1 MTISQVGRYRH
12 GMYGYPVEVELSP
25 EEGENP
31 VDLTGATALSLSLQR
46 VNPKTDTMVARE
58 LLLGDITSPGG
69 GVTNPVITWTVLDG
83 DLPVA
88 GQYEM
93 ILTVDFGPTQRFIAD
108 GKFAV
113 S

>member
-1 MTISQVGRYRH
+1 MTISQKGRYRH

-25 EEGENP
+25 EEGEDP

-46 VNPKTDTMVARE
+46 VNPKTDTIVERG
-58 LLLGDITSPGG
+58 LSLGDITSAGG
-69 GVTNPVITWTVLDG
+69 GVTNPVITWTVLNG
-83 DLPVA
+83 DLPAA

-93 ILTVDFGPTQRFIAD
+93 ILTIDFGPPQRFIAD
-108 GKFAV
+108 GKFSV

>member
-1 MTISQVGRYRH
+1 MTISQIGRYRH

-25 EEGENP
+25 EEGEAP
-31 VDLTGATALSLSLQR
+31 VDLTGASALSLSLQR
-46 VNPKTDTMVARE
+46 VNPRTDTAIERD
-58 LLLGDITSPGG
+58 LPLGNITSAGG
-69 GVTNPVITWTVLDG
+69 GITNPVITWTVLEG
-83 DLPVA
+83 DLPSA